1 MSRVEDITM
10 VKSMKVEVLGTGCT
24 KCKRMYDNATEAVKK
39 VGLQAEV
46 IKVEELS
53 EIVSRGVLMTP
64 ALFVDGEERVVGRVP
79 TVNELIEIL
88 KEGT

>member
-1 MSRVEDITM
+1 M
-10 VKSMKVEVLGTGCT
+10 VKSMKVEILGTGCT
-24 KCKRMYDNATEAVKK
+24 KCKRMYDNVAEAVKK
-39 VGLQAEV
+39 AGLQADV
-46 IKVEELS
+46 IKVEDLS

-64 ALFVDGEERVVGRVP
+64 ALFVDGEERVAGRIP